1 MNDGDTD
8 DESNSLMAANNVEE
22 CVPSS
27 DTIVIEKTR
36 PQLFSKLFH
45 LSYPLV
51 LCELLQSLLPV
62 VDIAFVGN
70 LSKDD
75 LAIAALATTWFNLI
89 NITMF
94 GFMTGIDTFL
104 SQSYGAQSFENYGVW
119 TGNSLVIIFVATV
132 IASGFMSLCGPFMHL
147 VVSDP
152 ELAKAA
158 GLFAIQL
165 IPGLYP
171 YFFFKVLSKYL
182 QTQHILAPSTW
193 IGLIANGIN
202 AVFNWL
208 LIYKVGW
215 GISGSPWA
223 TNFTRSAEFLL
234 IVVFMLSKRLSLLKE
249 TWPVVS
255 IENLSCEQ
263 ISPFMRIAF
272 PGALAFLGG

>member
-1 MNDGDTD
+1 MHTFSTF
-8 DESNSLMAANNVEE
+8 SNLF
-22 CVPSS
+22 VP
-27 DTIVIEKTR
+27 
-36 PQLFSKLFH
+36 
-45 LSYPLV
+45 
-51 LCELLQSLLPV
+51 

-104 SQSYGAQSFENYGVW
+104 SQSYGAQSFENYGIW
-119 TGNSLVIIFVATV
+119 TGNSLVIIFFATV

-152 ELAKAA
+152 ELANGA
-158 GLFAIQL
+158 GVFAIQL

-193 IGLIANGIN
+193 IGLIANGMN

-223 TNFTRSAEFLL
+223 TNFTRTAEFLL
-234 IVVFMLSKRLSLLKE
+234 IVVFMLTKRNSVLKE

-255 IENLSCEQ
+255 CENLSSEQ